1 MKVPTT
7 LAPASSSH
15 TMVGIIAITEYYQFL
30 VDKGLLPASAI
41 HYPPANGW
49 PQLTD
54 NYLTPLGK
62 TPAVNRLIRHLPFVE
77 YGDVET
83 YNIYY
88 HTVAVDYR
96 TGDGISYGDFHNL
109 EEDLG
114 VDIPPYVLIYAKPAR
129 ASGRCWMCF
138 DTKRNTM
145 TLFDFEYKL
154 NRVGLGEVENLLE
167 KDSVDGREK
176 HCLIETYELDDFFE
190 RVKNV
195 LAQDGNGSFL

>member
-1 MKVPTT
+1 MKVPATS
-7 LAPASSSH
+7 APASSSH
-15 TMVGIIAITEYYQFL
+15 TIVEGVVYIHTEGNQSPGNSQRQAIIAITKYYQFL

-54 NYLTPLGK
+54 NYFTPLGK

-114 VDIPPYVLIYAKPAR
+114 VDIPPHVLIYAKPAR
-129 ASGRCWMCF
+129 ASGRCWMF
-138 DTKRNTM
+138 
-145 TLFDFEYKL
+145 
-154 NRVGLGEVENLLE
+154 
-167 KDSVDGREK
+167 
-176 HCLIETYELDDFFE
+176 
-190 RVKNV
+190 
-195 LAQDGNGSFL
+195 